1 MNSGP
6 PSLKTNV
13 SCIAWNVQS
22 IRNKCAE
29 VLEHVVDKDADVVFL
44 SETWMEA
51 EKNDITAM
59 VKEKGYKL
67 LHNRRMNREK
77 EDGGGVGV
85 MVKRTMISKQ
95 LSLNTQL

>member
-59 VKEKGYKL
+59 VKEKGYKYTS
-67 LHNRRMNREK
+67 R
-77 EDGGGVGV
+77 
-85 MVKRTMISKQ
+85 VKFYHFKITCLM
-95 LSLNTQL
+95 LSILKTL